1 MATRPATAKAA
12 ASRASLAI
20 VRTVKEPSRLFKDTI
35 RDPPGPVAVRASESA
50 AAPMA
55 MNLQSTQMLVPGT
68 GMLPDR
74 NGRYPP
80 VEVGGGNKYTGDW
93 HRGSMHGK
101 GEYEFADGRR

>member
-1 MATRPATAKAA
+1 
-12 ASRASLAI
+12 
-20 VRTVKEPSRLFKDTI
+20 
-35 RDPPGPVAVRASESA
+35 
-50 AAPMA
+50 

-80 VEVGGGNKYTGDW
+80 VEVGRGNKYTGDW